1 MAVAMSCFGRLM
13 VGWLVATGCML
24 TYAVPAAASGMEMPA
39 AYHLAGSPRTTADAR
54 LARAG
59 RLTSAWA
66 QGVALPNHDQDAA
79 GVSLPQDDETV
90 FQRLKQGVDAVAEQ
104 AAGALTR
111 PAPKLGGLMLV
122 LLTVFALVL
131 GVLSLRWHRE
141 TAE

>member
-1 MAVAMSCFGRLM
+1 MGCFRRLM

-24 TYAVPAAASGMEMPA
+24 THAVPAAASGMEMPA
-39 AYHLAGSPRTTADAR
+39 AYHLAGSQRTLPDSQMAY
-54 LARAG
+54 AG

-66 QGVALPNHDQDAA
+66 QGVALPNHDQHVA
-79 GVSLPQDDETV
+79 GASLHQDDETV
-90 FQRLKQGVDAVAEQ
+90 FHRLRQGVDAVAEQ